1 LSLVRD
7 VPDGV
12 AGGVGAAVGAH
23 AAVEGVVVAARRV
36 AAAAAAG
43 FAVVADDG
51 DQFWRN
57 LLLRFDEMF
66 RLSRI
71 PS

>member
-1 LSLVRD
+1 

-12 AGGVGAAVGAH
+12 AGGVRAAVGAH

-51 DQFWRN
+51 DQFRRN